1 MRTPAHTSSPSAAA
15 RPAVSVI
22 VITRN
27 EEAQI
32 ASTLESVIR
41 QTAKVEA
48 EIIVVDSASTDQ
60 TVSIAGRY
68 PVTIV
73 QLPPGDHL
81 SPSAGRYAGTRASS
95 GELLLFVD
103 GDMVL
108 CDSWVEA
115 MRDALADPAVGGV
128 AGVLYWIR
136 PGEPL
141 HTDHPYR
148 SPVGEHPF
156 LGGAAAYRREALEAA
171 GSFHPFLHGEEEREL
186 GYRLRQ
192 KGYTLR
198 RLNAPMAYHMA
209 KPRTEGEV
217 KEKARYFRGVG
228 QIMRQHGFSAL
239 TADLLLAQR
248 RMFVSAFLLAVWLPL
263 LVGLLVG
270 GLTEIAALLAGV
282 SLAGIL
288 GLMALKGP
296 ARVVLHA
303 RGVLLSALYWIRGLK
318 MGLPD
323 PGGFEPVL
331 TAATL
336 FGAVSDSSL
345 HTSP

>member
-1 MRTPAHTSSPSAAA
+1 MRTPAHTSSPHPPR
-15 RPAVSVI
+15 RPAVSVV
-22 VITRN
+22 VITKN

-32 ASTLESVIR
+32 ASTLESVLR
-41 QTAKVEA
+41 QTATIEA

-60 TVSIAGRY
+60 TVTIARRY

-95 GELLLFVD
+95 GEHLLFVD
-103 GDMVL
+103 GDMIL
-108 CDSWVEA
+108 CEGWIEA

-128 AGVLYWIR
+128 SGLLYWIR
-136 PGEPL
+136 PGESL
-141 HTDHPYR
+141 HTDVPYR
-148 SPVGEHPF
+148 SSVGEHPF

-192 KGYTLR
+192 KGYCLK
-198 RLNAPMAYHMA
+198 RLNAAMAYHIA
-209 KPRTEGEV
+209 KQRTEGEV
-217 KEKARYFRGVG
+217 KEKARYFTGVG
-228 QIMRQHGFSAL
+228 QIMRHYGFGVL
-239 TADLLLAQR
+239 MGDLLLAQR
-248 RMFVSAFLLAVWLPL
+248 GMFVSAFLLAAWLPL
-263 LVGLLVG
+263 LVGLLMG
-270 GLTEIAALLAGV
+270 GLTGIAAILGGV

-303 RGVLLSALYWIRGLK
+303 RGVLLSALYWIRGLR

-323 PGGFEPVL
+323 PGGFEPLL
-331 TAATL
+331 TAATR
-336 FGAVSDSSL
+336 FPAGSDSSL
-345 HTSP
+345 RPSP